1 MCKKNCQ
8 SNCQRSTINSWFALP
23 SFSFLYPLQD
33 PSNLFNIHFRIL
45 QGSVSILSLFS
56 ISSPQAISFLLKV
69 LTLPTGR
76 KPQCLYLL
84 LTSLLSCLLLIFT
97 LVFQRHL
104 CSTCLNWS
112 HNLIWQDLLATFPIS
127 TNAITIIKE
136 LSFVSDSWPLFFNQ
150 HHAYSVV
157 LPKYTPSIQSS
168 ISTTISLVQTTN
180 FCFPELF

>member
-1 MCKKNCQ
+1 MKAAQKMHAYTKTIQQTSFHNLCTPVDIGKISLKMCKKNCQ

-56 ISSPQAISFLLKV
+56 TSSPQAISFLLKV

-84 LTSLLSCLLLIFT
+84 LTSRLSCLLLIFT

-104 CSTCLNWS
+104 CSTCLN
-112 HNLIWQDLLATFPIS
+112 
-127 TNAITIIKE
+127 
-136 LSFVSDSWPLFFNQ
+136 
-150 HHAYSVV
+150 
-157 LPKYTPSIQSS
+157 
-168 ISTTISLVQTTN
+168 
-180 FCFPELF
+180 